1 MPVSIAKPL
10 IGEEEIS
17 RAVQALRSGQLTGGP
32 MVEEF
37 ERNLAQYS
45 QYKHAIAVNSGTA
58 ALHVA
63 LIAAGIKKGQTIL
76 TPDFSFI
83 ATANSAK
90 YIQAR
95 AQYVDIDEKTFNMDA
110 AKTEE
115 AIKKTN
121 AAVVMPVSLYGQAYD
136 ADAIHEAARDAGA
149 KIISDNCQAIGAKWN
164 GSRNLKD
171 DAACL
176 SFYPTKNMT
185 TMEGGAILTD
195 DDQLAENARI
205 IRNVGMRARYEYLY
219 VGFNY
224 RMTAVG
230 AAIGTEQLK
239 KLDGWTQK
247 RQSNAKA
254 LNELLSGVKQVQTPY
269 CDKRATHVFHQY
281 TIKAENRDALKAH
294 LDLKG
299 IGNAVFYPMPL
310 HSIPVLE
317 ATADCP
323 VTERVCKQVL
333 SLPVHPSLTEND
345 LHQVADAIKGFYS
358 KA

>member
-1 MPVSIAKPL
+1 
-10 IGEEEIS
+10 
-17 RAVQALRSGQLTGGP
+17 
-32 MVEEF
+32 
-37 ERNLAQYS
+37 
-45 QYKHAIAVNSGTA
+45 
-58 ALHVA
+58 
-63 LIAAGIKKGQTIL
+63 
-76 TPDFSFI
+76 
-83 ATANSAK
+83 
-90 YIQAR
+90 
-95 AQYVDIDEKTFNMDA
+95 
-110 AKTEE
+110 
-115 AIKKTN
+115 
-121 AAVVMPVSLYGQAYD
+121 
-136 ADAIHEAARDAGA
+136 
-149 KIISDNCQAIGAKWN
+149 IGAKWN

-294 LDLKG
+294 LDSKG